1 MAHIHAHLMALYA
14 EDAKLHDEP
23 WELWQHGDGSDWV
36 NCVSHP
42 GWSSDN
48 KYRRKPRTRKIGE
61 YEVPEPCKVALQR
74 GQTYFV
80 PNVSTAGAT
89 QRVWYDEPRDMHA
102 LESSLVHLDI
112 RAAALHAKAL
122 AKVSKGWWT

>member
-1 MAHIHAHLMALYA
+1 MAHIHAELMMQYA

-48 KYRRKPRTRKIGE
+48 KYRRKPRTGIK
-61 YEVPEPCKVALQR
+61 PCTPGHPGCSPSR
-74 GQTYFV
+74 
-80 PNVSTAGAT
+80 
-89 QRVWYDEPRDMHA
+89 
-102 LESSLVHLDI
+102 
-112 RAAALHAKAL
+112 
-122 AKVSKGWWT
+122 